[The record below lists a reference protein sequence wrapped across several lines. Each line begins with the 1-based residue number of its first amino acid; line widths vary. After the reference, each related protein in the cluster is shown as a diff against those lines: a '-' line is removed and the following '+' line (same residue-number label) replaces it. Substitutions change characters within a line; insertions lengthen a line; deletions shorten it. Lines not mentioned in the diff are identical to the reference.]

1 MSIPYERTGRTAQK
15 SRTRQ
20 ALIDAARELL
30 TEGVSPTVEQA
41 AAAAQ
46 ISRAT
51 AYRYFPNQRSL
62 LVATSPV
69 IEADSLLGP
78 EAPEAPDAR
87 LDAVVRELAAQTLE
101 NEAALRAMLRLS
113 LQPNPPEPE
122 QLPLRRGRAIVWIE
136 DALAPAREQLGEQA
150 TRKLA
155 MAIRCAVGIE
165 ALVWLTDIGGLTR
178 EEAAEL
184 MRWSALA
191 LLRSTLAERG
201 LQ

>member
-165 ALVWLTDIGGLTR
+165 ALVWLTDVAGLTR